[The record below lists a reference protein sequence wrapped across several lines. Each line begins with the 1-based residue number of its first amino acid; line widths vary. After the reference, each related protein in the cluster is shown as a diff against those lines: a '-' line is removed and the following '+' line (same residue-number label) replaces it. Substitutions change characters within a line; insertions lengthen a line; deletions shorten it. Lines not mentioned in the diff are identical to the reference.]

1 MEKASV
7 SASYETRCL
16 NDYGPLML
24 MKFVKNHLLRFGQS
38 QLSSVQ
44 FSFRC
49 DRKFSQNGGEIAAS
63 HCVCVWV
70 GVHTPLPLSSRL
82 PLFMLNAIL
91 WHRHVVP
98 PQPVPTIPHMAHTAR
113 HFPAM

>member
-49 DRKFSQNGGEIAAS
+49 DRKFSQNGGEIAVS
-63 HCVCVWV
+63 HSVCV
-70 GVHTPLPLSSRL
+70 GVHTHL
-82 PLFMLNAIL
+82 PLFILNAIL